1 MKSLAHTFHRG
12 RLALAALVFLMLPVI
27 IATGC
32 SSGADYST
40 APRGHAMYF
49 WRTALTLDNA
59 ELNFLKANDIRQL
72 YIRFF
77 DVVTEAD
84 DTVPHPNATISF
96 PRGNVIPEGVECIP
110 VVFITPGCLRYDSLP
125 SLAAKTVRRVVAM
138 AETNSLPRPGEIQ
151 IDCDWT
157 ASTRDAFFR
166 FMEELH
172 ARAGKE
178 GMKTSVTIRLHQLST
193 APPAADYGVL
203 MCYNTG
209 DLTHPAAGN
218 PILSLSAVEPYLR
231 HLKSYPLPLVAAYP
245 NFRWPALYDGS
256 GEFVGILYGCDPAA
270 DPTIFRPAGKGV
282 WKAVGSERFQT
293 SVGSSAGVVRVAPGM
308 TLRMFAPPPAADM
321 IRLKDALAD
330 RQPHINQSVIL
341 FDLNPTNINI
351 YTSED
356 YETIFA
362 D

>member
-1 MKSLAHTFHRG
+1 MNSLVHTRRRG
-12 RLALAALVFLMLPVI
+12 RLVAAALILLMLPVI
-27 IATGC
+27 LASGC
-32 SSGADYST
+32 SSGADYSP
-40 APRGHAMYF
+40 APKGHAMYF
-49 WRTALTLDNA
+49 WRTALTLDNT
-59 ELNFLKANDIRQL
+59 ELNFLKANDIRRL

-84 DTVPHPNATISF
+84 DTVPHPNATLSL
-96 PRGNVIPEGVECIP
+96 PQGNVIPEGVECIP
-110 VVFITPGCLRYDSLP
+110 VVFITPASLRYDSLP
-125 SLAAKTVRRVVAM
+125 SLAAKTVRRVLAI
-138 AETNSLPRPGEIQ
+138 AETNSLPRPREIQ

-157 ASTRDAFFR
+157 LSTRDAFFH
-166 FMEELH
+166 FMEELR
-172 ARAGKE
+172 ARAKEE

-193 APPAADYGVL
+193 TPPAADYGVL

-209 DLTHPAAGN
+209 DLTRPAAGN
-218 PILSLSAVEPYLR
+218 PILSLSAVEPYLK

-245 NFRWPALYDGS
+245 NFRWPALYGGN

-270 DPTIFRPAGKGV
+270 DPSIFRPAGKDV
-282 WKAVGSERFQT
+282 WKVIGSERFQT
-293 SVGSSAGVVRVAPGM
+293 SVGSNAGVVRVAPGM
-308 TLRMFAPPPAADM
+308 TLRVFSPPPADDM
-321 IRLKDALAD
+321 VRLKDALAD